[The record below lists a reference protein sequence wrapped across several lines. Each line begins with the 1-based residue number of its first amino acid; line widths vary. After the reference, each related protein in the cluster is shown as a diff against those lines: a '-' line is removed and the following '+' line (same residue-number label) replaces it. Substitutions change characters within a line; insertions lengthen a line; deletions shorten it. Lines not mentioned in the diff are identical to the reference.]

1 MVSHGHATDR
11 VGGRACKK
19 THLRNYKKLK
29 WAPAQKKSGPLV
41 RAHAVAGSALGEAL
55 GPAGAARPH
64 QEGHGPHCS
73 SPQKRHPRIMG
84 TSSMY
89 PAAAQQNPSPRS
101 SPPQVW

>member
-1 MVSHGHATDR
+1 LVSHGHATDR

-29 WAPAQKKSGPLV
+29 WAPAQQKK
-41 RAHAVAGSALGEAL
+41 VARSSELTLSQAQRWEKRSA
-55 GPAGAARPH
+55 PQVPRPR

-84 TSSMY
+84 TSSKY